1 MDTQILAV
9 EHLNKCFGQA
19 EILHDVDFSVSRGD
33 VYGLVGQNG
42 AGKTTLLRL
51 IAGLMKPTKGNI
63 LCYMEKDYIGY
74 MPQSCR
80 FDGAQT
86 VASTIQ
92 FFSALRNADMP
103 PLRSG
108 AVSREPWGLPGL
120 RAVLQYNCRSLWWP
134 ATWACTIQF
143 FSALRNADMQNG
155 LRLCQKLELDTAKRV
170 KHLSPGQQK
179 KLQMVI
185 TMTGDPD
192 FYILDEP
199 TAGLDPNASHEMNKL
214 IQELHQQGKSILI
227 SSHILQDMDDICT
240 NVAIMESGRLIY
252 DRQLESSYIIET
264 SIVPDKLFTQLA
276 QKFSLSSNQE
286 RTLIHAKTDRE
297 GVAALIGALTAN
309 SVLVYEAVH
318 SNVKDVV
325 QEQLHMNN

>member
-1 MDTQILAV
+1 MFSHTTTFSEAVSRLRKGDVNLDTQILAV
-9 EHLNKCFGQA
+9 EHLNKCFGQG

-92 FFSALRNADMP
+92 FFSALRNADM
-103 PLRSG
+103 
-108 AVSREPWGLPGL
+108 
-120 RAVLQYNCRSLWWP
+120 
-134 ATWACTIQF
+134 
-143 FSALRNADMQNG
+143 QNG

-185 TMTGDPD
+185 AMTGDPD

-297 GVAALIGALTAN
+297 GVAALIWALTAN

>member
-92 FFSALRNADMP
+92 FFSALRNADM
-103 PLRSG
+103 
-108 AVSREPWGLPGL
+108 
-120 RAVLQYNCRSLWWP
+120 
-134 ATWACTIQF
+134 
-143 FSALRNADMQNG
+143 QNG

-170 KHLSPGQQK
+170 KNLSPGQQK

>member
-92 FFSALRNADMP
+92 FFSALRNADM
-103 PLRSG
+103 
-108 AVSREPWGLPGL
+108 
-120 RAVLQYNCRSLWWP
+120 
-134 ATWACTIQF
+134 
-143 FSALRNADMQNG
+143 QNG
-155 LRLCQKLELDTAKRV
+155 LWLCQKLELDTAKRV

-185 TMTGDPD
+185 AMTGDPD

>member
-86 VASTIQ
+86 VAS
-92 FFSALRNADMP
+92 
-103 PLRSG
+103 
-108 AVSREPWGLPGL
+108 
-120 RAVLQYNCRSLWWP
+120 
-134 ATWACTIQF
+134 TIQF

-276 QKFSLSSNQE
+276 QKFSLGSNQE

>member
-1 MDTQILAV
+1 MVFQYPEYQLFADTVEKDIAFGPKNLKLSQDEIKNRVRKAMEAV
-9 EHLNKCFGQA
+9 GLDYDKYKDRSPFDLSGGQKRRVA
-19 EILHDVDFSVSRGD
+19 
-33 VYGLVGQNG
+33 
-42 AGKTTLLRL
+42 
-51 IAGLMKPTKGNI
+51 IAGVLAM
-63 LCYMEKDYIGY
+63 
-74 MPQSCR
+74 MPK
-80 FDGAQT
+80 
-86 VASTIQ
+86 
-92 FFSALRNADMP
+92 
-103 PLRSG
+103 
-108 AVSREPWGLPGL
+108 
-120 RAVLQYNCRSLWWP
+120 VL
-134 ATWACTIQF
+134 
-143 FSALRNADMQNG
+143 
-155 LRLCQKLELDTAKRV
+155 
-170 KHLSPGQQK
+170 
-179 KLQMVI
+179 
-185 TMTGDPD
+185 
-192 FYILDEP
+192 ILDEP

>member
-1 MDTQILAV
+1 M
-9 EHLNKCFGQA
+9 
-19 EILHDVDFSVSRGD
+19 
-33 VYGLVGQNG
+33 
-42 AGKTTLLRL
+42 
-51 IAGLMKPTKGNI
+51 
-63 LCYMEKDYIGY
+63 
-74 MPQSCR
+74 
-80 FDGAQT
+80 
-86 VASTIQ
+86 
-92 FFSALRNADMP
+92 
-103 PLRSG
+103 
-108 AVSREPWGLPGL
+108 
-120 RAVLQYNCRSLWWP
+120 
-134 ATWACTIQF
+134 
-143 FSALRNADMQNG
+143 
-155 LRLCQKLELDTAKRV
+155 
-170 KHLSPGQQK
+170 
-179 KLQMVI
+179 
-185 TMTGDPD
+185 
-192 FYILDEP
+192 
-199 TAGLDPNASHEMNKL
+199 
-214 IQELHQQGKSILI
+214 I

>member
-74 MPQSCR
+74 MPPKLPALM
-80 FDGAQT
+80 GAQT
-86 VASTIQ
+86 VAS
-92 FFSALRNADMP
+92 
-103 PLRSG
+103 
-108 AVSREPWGLPGL
+108 
-120 RAVLQYNCRSLWWP
+120 
-134 ATWACTIQF
+134 TIQF

-185 TMTGDPD
+185 AMTGDPD

-214 IQELHQQGKSILI
+214 IQELHQQGKSILT

-325 QEQLHMNN
+325 QEHLHMNN

>member
-92 FFSALRNADMP
+92 FFSALRNADM
-103 PLRSG
+103 
-108 AVSREPWGLPGL
+108 
-120 RAVLQYNCRSLWWP
+120 
-134 ATWACTIQF
+134 
-143 FSALRNADMQNG
+143 QNG
-155 LRLCQKLELDTAKRV
+155 LRLCQKLELDTSKRV

-185 TMTGDPD
+185 AMTGDPD

>member
-92 FFSALRNADMP
+92 FFSALRNADM
-103 PLRSG
+103 
-108 AVSREPWGLPGL
+108 
-120 RAVLQYNCRSLWWP
+120 
-134 ATWACTIQF
+134 
-143 FSALRNADMQNG
+143 QNG

-185 TMTGDPD
+185 AMTGDPD

-240 NVAIMESGRLIY
+240 NVAIMESGRLTY

-264 SIVPDKLFTQLA
+264 SIVPDKLFAQLA

>member
-80 FDGAQT
+80 FDGVQT
-86 VASTIQ
+86 VAS
-92 FFSALRNADMP
+92 
-103 PLRSG
+103 
-108 AVSREPWGLPGL
+108 
-120 RAVLQYNCRSLWWP
+120 
-134 ATWACTIQF
+134 TIQF

-170 KHLSPGQQK
+170 KYLSPGQQK

-185 TMTGDPD
+185 AMTGDPD

-214 IQELHQQGKSILI
+214 IQGK
-227 SSHILQDMDDICT
+227 
-240 NVAIMESGRLIY
+240 
-252 DRQLESSYIIET
+252 RQIRWWIE
-264 SIVPDKLFTQLA
+264 K
-276 QKFSLSSNQE
+276 
-286 RTLIHAKTDRE
+286 
-297 GVAALIGALTAN
+297 
-309 SVLVYEAVH
+309 
-318 SNVKDVV
+318 
-325 QEQLHMNN
+325 

>member
-1 MDTQILAV
+1 MNTELLV
-9 EHLNKCFGQA
+9 VKHLKKCFGKI
-19 EILHDVDFSVSRGD
+19 EVLHGIDFSATVGK

-51 IAGLMKPTKGNI
+51 IARLMKPTDGTIGCHTSTSKN
-63 LCYMEKDYIGY
+63 YIGY
-74 MPQSCR
+74 MSQSCH
-80 FDGAQT
+80 FDGTQT
-86 VASTIQ
+86 VAS
-92 FFSALRNADMP
+92 
-103 PLRSG
+103 
-108 AVSREPWGLPGL
+108 
-120 RAVLQYNCRSLWWP
+120 
-134 ATWACTIQF
+134 TIQF

-185 TMTGDPD
+185 AMTGDPD
-192 FYILDEP
+192 FYILYEP

-240 NVAIMESGRLIY
+240 NVAIMESGQLIY

-264 SIVPDKLFTQLA
+264 STVPDELFTKLA

-286 RTLIHAKTDRE
+286 RTLLYAKTDRE
-297 GVAALIGALTAN
+297 GVAALIGALTSN

-318 SNVKDVV
+318 SNVKNVV

>member
-1 MDTQILAV
+1 MMWIFQFQEVMCTALSDRMALA
-9 EHLNKCFGQA
+9 K
-19 EILHDVDFSVSRGD
+19 LH
-33 VYGLVGQNG
+33 
-42 AGKTTLLRL
+42 
-51 IAGLMKPTKGNI
+51 
-63 LCYMEKDYIGY
+63 CW
-74 MPQSCR
+74 
-80 FDGAQT
+80 AQT
-86 VASTIQ
+86 VAS
-92 FFSALRNADMP
+92 
-103 PLRSG
+103 
-108 AVSREPWGLPGL
+108 
-120 RAVLQYNCRSLWWP
+120 
-134 ATWACTIQF
+134 TIQF

-185 TMTGDPD
+185 AMTGDPD